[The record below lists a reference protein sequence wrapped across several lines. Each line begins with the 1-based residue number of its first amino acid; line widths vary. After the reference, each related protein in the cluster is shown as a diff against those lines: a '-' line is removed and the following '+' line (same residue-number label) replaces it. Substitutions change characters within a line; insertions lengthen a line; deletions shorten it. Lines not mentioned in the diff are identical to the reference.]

1 MSWAVAV
8 AAKKKAEAS
17 LSSASIAQLDS
28 MSYVEKAAR
37 KVLFVNRA
45 SAIERVCAAHAIAT
59 NVGVR

>member
-37 KVLFVNRA
+37 KVLFA
-45 SAIERVCAAHAIAT
+45 SRE
-59 NVGVR
+59 